1 MCVVPQGHSR
11 LRYLLGM
18 EQTSTPNL
26 SPSERL
32 TLRHVAEGD
41 WHMGDL
47 DWVAVQRLKQ
57 LGLWRSAA

>member
-1 MCVVPQGHSR
+1 
-11 LRYLLGM
+11 M
-18 EQTSTPNL
+18 ESTSIAYL

-47 DWVAVQRLKQ
+47 DGVAVQRLKQ